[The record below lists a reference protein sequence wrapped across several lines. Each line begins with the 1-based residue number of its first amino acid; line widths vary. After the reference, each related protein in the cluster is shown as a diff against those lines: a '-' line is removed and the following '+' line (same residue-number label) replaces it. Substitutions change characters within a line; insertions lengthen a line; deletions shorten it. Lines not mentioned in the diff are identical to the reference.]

1 MSNCIEREFREQ
13 MVYRRDK
20 EFLDFF
26 YKASKLVSR
35 RSGKEDNEKKIKR
48 NKYIEK
54 LI

>member
-1 MSNCIEREFREQ
+1 

-20 EFLDFF
+20 EFLDF
-26 YKASKLVSR
+26 SIKLHSH